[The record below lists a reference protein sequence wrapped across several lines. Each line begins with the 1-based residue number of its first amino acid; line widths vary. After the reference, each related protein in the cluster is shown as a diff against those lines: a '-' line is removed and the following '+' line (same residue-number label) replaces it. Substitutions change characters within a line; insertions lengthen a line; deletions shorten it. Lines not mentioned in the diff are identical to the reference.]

1 MRGAGGTIEEA
12 TGRRVLLAAPRG
24 FCAGV
29 ERALAIIER
38 LLDSPGPPIYVR
50 HEIVHNQRVIE
61 ELEAR
66 GVRFVDSEDEVP
78 PGSICVLAAH
88 GVTPEVRDNA
98 TARKLTVVDATCPL
112 VERVHLSARKA
123 ASEGRTILLIGH
135 EDHDEVI
142 GTLGEAPEATRVVAS
157 LTDIDALGLDTDEPI
172 AFLTQTTLSVDDTA
186 TVVAGIRER
195 FTDVTGPRRDD
206 ICYAVQNRQAA
217 AKEIARDADVVLV
230 AGARNSSN
238 AARLVEVAAGQGP
251 RAYLVPDASDLDAG
265 WLDEATTVGLTAAAS
280 TPDSIVDELLTRL
293 AELGFADVDERI
305 TLEERVRFPLPG

>member
-1 MRGAGGTIEEA
+1 MRGTGGTVEVA

-78 PGSICVLAAH
+78 AGAVCVLAAH
-88 GVTPEVRDNA
+88 GVTPEVRANA
-98 TARKLTVVDATCPL
+98 LARELTVVDATCPL
-112 VERVHLSARKA
+112 VERVHVSARKA
-123 ASEGRTILLIGH
+123 ASEGRRILLIGH

-142 GTLGEAPEATRVVAS
+142 GTFGEAPEATRIVAS
-157 LTDIDALGLDTDEPI
+157 LSDIDALGLDADEPI
-172 AFLTQTTLSVDDTA
+172 SFLTQTTLSVDDTA
-186 TVVAGIRER
+186 TIVAGIRER

-217 AKEIARDADVVLV
+217 AKEIARDADVVIV
-230 AGARNSSN
+230 AGALNSSN
-238 AARLVEVAAGQGP
+238 AARLVEVAAAQGA
-251 RAYLVPDASDLDAG
+251 RAYLVPDASDLDAR
-265 WLDEATTVGLTAAAS
+265 WLDDADAVGVTAAAS
-280 TPDSIVDELLTRL
+280 TPDSIVDEILERL

-305 TLEERVRFPLPG
+305 TLEERVRFPLPD

>member
-1 MRGAGGTIEEA
+1 MGITGGTIDL
-12 TGRRVLLAAPRG
+12 TSGRSVLLASPRG

-29 ERALAIIER
+29 ERALAIIDR

-61 ELEAR
+61 GLERR
-66 GVRFVDSEDEVP
+66 GVRFVDSEDEIP
-78 PGSICVLAAH
+78 PGAVCVLAAH

-98 TARKLTVVDATCPL
+98 LARGLTVVDATCPL
-112 VERVHLSARKA
+112 VERVHLSARRA

-142 GTLGEAPEATRVVAS
+142 GTFGEAPDATRVVTS
-157 LTDIDALGLDTDEPI
+157 LSDVDALGLDADEPI

-186 TVVAGIRER
+186 TIVAGIRER

-217 AKEIARDADVVLV
+217 SKEIARDADVVIV

-238 AARLVEVAAGQGP
+238 AARLVEVAAAQGST
-251 RAYLVPDASDLDAG
+251 AFLVQDASELDTT
-265 WLDEATTVGLTAAAS
+265 WLTNASTVGVTAAAS
-280 TPDSIVDELLTRL
+280 TPDSIVDEIITRL

-305 TLEERVRFPLPG
+305 TVEERVRFPLPC

>member
-1 MRGAGGTIEEA
+1 MFS
-12 TGRRVLLAAPRG
+12 LPAPRG

-29 ERALAIIER
+29 ERALAIIDR

-61 ELEAR
+61 ELERR
-66 GVRFVDSEDEVP
+66 GVRFVDSEDDVP
-78 PGSICVLAAH
+78 PGAVCVLAAH
-88 GVTPEVRDNA
+88 GVAPEVRDGA
-98 TARKLTVVDATCPL
+98 LARGLTVVDATCPL
-112 VERVHLSARKA
+112 VERVHLSAQRA

-142 GTLGEAPEATRVVAS
+142 GTFGEAPEATRVVTS
-157 LTDIDALGLDTDEPI
+157 LADIDALGLDPDEPV

-186 TVVAGIRER
+186 TIVAGIRER

-217 AKEIARDADVVLV
+217 AKEISRDADVVIV

-238 AARLVEVAAGQGP
+238 AARLVEVAAAEGSL
-251 RAYLVPDASDLDAG
+251 AYLVPDASELDTT
-265 WLDEATTVGLTAAAS
+265 WLVDASTVGVTAAAS
-280 TPDSIVDELLTRL
+280 TPDEIVDEILTSL

-305 TLEERVRFPLPG
+305 TIEERVRFPLPG

>member
-1 MRGAGGTIEEA
+1 MP

-78 PGSICVLAAH
+78 AGAVCVLAAH
-88 GVTPEVRDNA
+88 GVTPEVRANA
-98 TARKLTVVDATCPL
+98 LARELTVVDATCPL
-112 VERVHLSARKA
+112 VERVHISARKA

-142 GTLGEAPEATRVVAS
+142 GTFGEAPEATRIVAS
-157 LTDIDALGLDTDEPI
+157 LSDIDALDLDADEPI
-172 AFLTQTTLSVDDTA
+172 SFLTQTTLSVDDTA
-186 TVVAGIRER
+186 TIVAGIRER

-217 AKEIARDADVVLV
+217 AKEIARDADVVIV
-230 AGARNSSN
+230 GGALNSSN
-238 AARLVEVAAGQGP
+238 AARLVEVAAAQGA

-265 WLDEATTVGLTAAAS
+265 WLDDAAVVGVTAAAS
-280 TPDSIVDELLTRL
+280 TPDSIVDEILERL

-305 TLEERVRFPLPG
+305 TLEERVRFPLPD